1 MIKPIFNEDNLS
13 EKPAIEQLKRL
24 GYDYIHGDEFDPDL
38 KDRCE
43 RASRREVVL
52 IDRLRKKLKEINEG
66 LTENTINKAI
76 RRVTHIQAEG
86 LIEINQKFH
95 RDLIAGISIEQDT
108 DGHRQKKTVRFI
120 DFESPEKNEFLIVN
134 QFWVKG
140 PSETDRPDIVIFING
155 IPLVVIE
162 CKSPVAKQGGLDR
175 ALAQLV
181 RYQKE
186 IPQLFHTNQ
195 ILIGLN
201 LFGAKYGAVGAE
213 TEHYHEWKDTGEK
226 KFPNMAEHPSVKEM
240 LELGLI
246 EKRDLSDNPTAQEIL
261 IAGVLNKKNLLDIIQ
276 NFIVFEHEREK
287 TIKKVCRY
295 QQFRAVNKIL
305 KRVTEEDEKRGIVW
319 HWQGSGKSLTML
331 FAAVKL
337 KREEKKL
344 KNPFIIIVTDRIDL
358 DDQISKTF
366 RNCNFPNPIQIKEK
380 GGTHRK
386 LYELL
391 SGSVG
396 QTILTT
402 VFLFRKEL
410 KEPISTAE
418 NIIVMTDEAHRSQYG
433 FYALNMRNALPNAS
447 FFAFTGTPLDKRDRN
462 TYRHFSP
469 FGERYLDAYS
479 IKNAEDDKEIVPVK
493 YESRLV
499 QLQVVG
505 KTLDQLFEELFH
517 DRTKE
522 EKALLKRKYGTIE
535 TLMKAD
541 RRIERIVRDIVEH
554 FNEKIRPNGFK
565 AQIVAPDREAAVKYK
580 NELDK
585 FIDPDRS
592 VVVMTVSNND
602 SKEWKEKYRLTR
614 EQEKKIKEAFI
625 APGNPLDFLI
635 VCDKLL
641 TGFDAPV
648 EQVMYLDQRLKEH
661 TLLQAI
667 ARTNRTFPRKNF
679 GLVVDYAGVGREL
692 VEALVIFE
700 KEDLEGIFTTEDI
713 KTEMA
718 NLAYWHREAMRFL
731 ENINRSSGKPQD
743 ILQECMEILEPED
756 VRMHFDIAFREVA
769 KSIDFL
775 LPDPVV
781 NPFIADFKFLGS
793 IREGAKNL
801 YRDERL
807 MLKDCSKKVEALIHA
822 HIVDTG
828 IEKILEPINI
838 TAPDFQEKLDIKGS
852 TKAKASHV
860 EYAIKETIAEKIAE
874 DPVFYGSLK
883 DRLEVL
889 IAEDREERK
898 NAAEH
903 LKRLLRLRDE
913 ELRKESY
920 AKSIG
925 LENAGELAFFGLFN
939 KYRKTLFSGLE
950 KEQVAFTK
958 EIIQIIK
965 DKRVIDW
972 IEKEDIKR
980 EIRSLIRRKLK
991 AKGFPK
997 KDTEPM
1003 IYGIM
1008 NLASI
1013 QMKDI

>member
-1 MIKPIFNEDNLS
+1 MARPVFNEDNLS
-13 EKPAIEQLKRL
+13 ETPAIEQLKKL
-24 GYDYIHGDEFDPDL
+24 GYDYIYGDKLDPEM
-38 KDRCE
+38 KEGCE
-43 RASRREVVL
+43 RTSRREVVL
-52 IDRLRKKLKEINEG
+52 VERLKKKLKEINEG
-66 LTENTINKAI
+66 LAENTINKAI
-76 RRVTHIQAEG
+76 RRVTHIRAEG
-86 LIEINQKFH
+86 LIEANQKFH
-95 RDLIAGISIEQDT
+95 RDLIAGISIEQDF
-108 DGHRQKKTVRFI
+108 GGRRQKKTVKFI
-120 DFESPEKNEFLIVN
+120 DFENPEKNEFLAVN

-140 PSETDRPDIVIFING
+140 PAETDRPDIVIFING
-155 IPLVVIE
+155 IPLGVIE
-162 CKSPVAKQGGLDR
+162 CKSPVAKQGGLDK
-175 ALAQLV
+175 ALSQLI

-201 LFGAKYGAVGAE
+201 LFGAEYGAVGAE

-246 EKRDLSDNPTAQEIL
+246 KKRDLSDNPTAQEIL

-295 QQFRAVNKIL
+295 QQFRAVNKIV
-305 KRVTEEDEKRGIVW
+305 KRVTEEYEKRGIVW

-337 KREEKKL
+337 KREERKL
-344 KNPFIIIVTDRIDL
+344 KNPFIIVVTDRIDL

-410 KEPISTAE
+410 KESISTAE

-469 FGERYLDAYS
+469 AGERYLDAYS
-479 IKNAEDDKEIVPVK
+479 IKNAEDDKEIVRVK

-517 DRTKE
+517 DRTKD
-522 EKALLKRKYGTIE
+522 EKARLKRKYGTIE

-541 RRIERIVRDIVEH
+541 RRIERIARDVVEH

-580 NELDK
+580 NEFDK
-585 FIDPDRS
+585 LINPNRS
-592 VVVMTVSNND
+592 VVVMTVGNND

-625 APGNPLDFLI
+625 DPGNPLEFLI

-641 TGFDAPV
+641 TGFMP
-648 EQVMYLDQRLKEH
+648 
-661 TLLQAI
+661 LL
-667 ARTNRTFPRKNF
+667 
-679 GLVVDYAGVGREL
+679 
-692 VEALVIFE
+692 
-700 KEDLEGIFTTEDI
+700 
-713 KTEMA
+713 
-718 NLAYWHREAMRFL
+718 
-731 ENINRSSGKPQD
+731 
-743 ILQECMEILEPED
+743 
-756 VRMHFDIAFREVA
+756 
-769 KSIDFL
+769 
-775 LPDPVV
+775 
-781 NPFIADFKFLGS
+781 
-793 IREGAKNL
+793 
-801 YRDERL
+801 
-807 MLKDCSKKVEALIHA
+807 
-822 HIVDTG
+822 
-828 IEKILEPINI
+828 
-838 TAPDFQEKLDIKGS
+838 
-852 TKAKASHV
+852 
-860 EYAIKETIAEKIAE
+860 
-874 DPVFYGSLK
+874 
-883 DRLEVL
+883 
-889 IAEDREERK
+889 
-898 NAAEH
+898 
-903 LKRLLRLRDE
+903 
-913 ELRKESY
+913 
-920 AKSIG
+920 
-925 LENAGELAFFGLFN
+925 N
-939 KYRKTLFSGLE
+939 K
-950 KEQVAFTK
+950 
-958 EIIQIIK
+958 
-965 DKRVIDW
+965 
-972 IEKEDIKR
+972 
-980 EIRSLIRRKLK
+980 
-991 AKGFPK
+991 
-997 KDTEPM
+997 
-1003 IYGIM
+1003 
-1008 NLASI
+1008 
-1013 QMKDI
+1013 